1 VCAAPNIELVHL
13 HVWRKTVNVTSPKP
27 EQAAVMS
34 DAKRWSAQRVL
45 QVQPWAVNL
54 WSLRISKPPGFVFTP
69 GHYAKLGLPV
79 GDEAAVWRAYS
90 IVSAPEQD
98 FLEFLITHVPDGAMS
113 QLLAKLQV
121 GDELMLQSAAMGFF
135 VPGQLGV
142 GESLW
147 MLSTGSGVGPY
158 VSILREG
165 SVLARF
171 GTLVIAHSVR
181 TLAELAY
188 AEEFRAFAARHAGV
202 HYVPIVTREAGST
215 VLAERIPRL
224 IESGSLSG
232 HAGVDFN
239 ASTARVMVCGNPE
252 FTADMRRVLTAR
264 SFQPCRRGLIGSML
278 FENYW

>member
-1 VCAAPNIELVHL
+1 MP
-13 HVWRKTVNVTSPKP
+13 PKP
-27 EQAAVMS
+27 QQAGAVPT
-34 DAKRWSAQRVL
+34 AKRWSAERVL
-45 QVQPWAVNL
+45 QVQHWAASL
-54 WSLRISKPPGFVFTP
+54 WSLRISKPLGFAFTP

-90 IVSAPEQD
+90 IVSAPEED
-98 FLEFLITHVPDGAMS
+98 FLEFLITRVPNGAMS

-135 VPGQLGV
+135 VPSQLGA

-171 GTLVIAHSVR
+171 GKLVVVHSVR
-181 TLAELAY
+181 TQAELAY
-188 AEEFRAFAARHAGV
+188 TDEFRAFAAQHGKV
-202 HYVPIVTREAGST
+202 VQYLPVVTREAGCTALSG
-215 VLAERIPRL
+215 RIPQL
-224 IESGSLSG
+224 IESGELMT
-232 HAGVDFN
+232 HAGERFD
-239 ASTARVMVCGNPE
+239 ASTARVMVCGNPD

>member
-1 VCAAPNIELVHL
+1 
-13 HVWRKTVNVTSPKP
+13 VNATPPKP
-27 EQAAVMS
+27 EQAVAVPA
-34 DAKRWSAQRVL
+34 AKRWSAERVL
-45 QVQPWAVNL
+45 QVQLWAANL
-54 WSLRISKPPGFVFTP
+54 WSLRISKPSGFTFTP

-90 IVSAPEQD
+90 IVSAPEED
-98 FLEFLITHVPDGAMS
+98 FLEFLITLVPGGGMS
-113 QLLAKLQV
+113 QLILKLQL
-121 GDELMLQSAAMGFF
+121 GDEVMLQSAAMGFF
-135 VPGQLGV
+135 IPSQLGA

-158 VSILREG
+158 VSMLREG

-171 GTLVIAHSVR
+171 GQLVIAHSVR

-188 AEEFRAFAARHAGV
+188 ANEFRAFAARHGTV

-215 VLAERIPRL
+215 PLTGRIPQL
-224 IESGSLSG
+224 IESGSLSA

-239 ASTARVMVCGNPE
+239 ASTARVMVCGNPD